1 MHPSQFMKKA
11 LPIIAMVLA
20 GGCTADLRDEETM
33 AGKIIKGF
41 EGEPVVPRNANRLYI
56 MPPVNITGASEITD
70 KLLYRIKAH
79 ISLDGRLGV
88 DADGQKSDL
97 RLEILITK
105 FMIQNLEYDTIGR
118 AVKKR
123 IWITADVRLM
133 DLKRNR
139 VIFFERGI
147 QAFRAFSDLVQPIET
162 APQVTECVLDDLG
175 KRITSKTVT
184 GWYTDQ
190 MTSIEK
196 GKPGDET
203 EFRGGEN
210 RQ

>member
-1 MHPSQFMKKA
+1 MKRA
-11 LPIIAMVLA
+11 LPVIVMVLA
-20 GGCTADLRDEETM
+20 FGCTADLRDEEAM

-56 MPPVNITGASEITD
+56 MPPVNMTGTAAGISD

-88 DADGQKSDL
+88 DADDQKSDL
-97 RLEILITK
+97 RLEVLVRK

-123 IWITADVRLM
+123 LWVTADVRLL

-139 VIFFERGI
+139 VIFFEAGV
-147 QAFRAFSDLVQPIET
+147 QAFRVFSDLVQPIET
-162 APQVTECVLDDLG
+162 VAQVTEYVLDDLG
-175 KRITSKTVT
+175 KRITSKTVS
-184 GWYTDQ
+184 GWYTDR
-190 MTSIEK
+190 MTNIEK
-196 GKPGDET
+196 GKPGDER

-210 RQ
+210 RP

>member
-1 MHPSQFMKKA
+1 MKRA
-11 LPIIAMVLA
+11 LPVIIMVLTV
-20 GGCTADLRDEETM
+20 GCTADLRDDEAL
-33 AGKIIKGF
+33 AGKVIKGF

-56 MPPVNITGASEITD
+56 MPPVNMTGAAEISD

-97 RLEILITK
+97 RLEVLITK

-123 IWITADVRLM
+123 IWITADVRLL

-139 VIFFERGI
+139 VIFFEAGV
-147 QAFRAFSDLVQPIET
+147 QAFRVFSDLVQPIET
-162 APQVTECVLDDLG
+162 VPQVTEYVMDDMG
-175 KRITSKTVT
+175 KRITSKTVS

-190 MTSIEK
+190 MTNIEK

-210 RQ
+210 RP

>member
-1 MHPSQFMKKA
+1 MKKA

-123 IWITADVRLM
+123 IWITADVR
-133 DLKRNR
+133 
-139 VIFFERGI
+139 
-147 QAFRAFSDLVQPIET
+147 
-162 APQVTECVLDDLG
+162 
-175 KRITSKTVT
+175 
-184 GWYTDQ
+184 
-190 MTSIEK
+190 
-196 GKPGDET
+196 
-203 EFRGGEN
+203 
-210 RQ
+210 

>member
-1 MHPSQFMKKA
+1 MKRA
-11 LPIIAMVLA
+11 LPVIVMVLA
-20 GGCTADLRDEETM
+20 FGCTADLRDEEAM

-56 MPPVNITGASEITD
+56 MPPVNMTGTAAAGISD

-88 DADGQKSDL
+88 DADDQKSDL
-97 RLEILITK
+97 RLEVLVRK

-123 IWITADVRLM
+123 LWVTADVRLL

-139 VIFFERGI
+139 VIFFEAGV
-147 QAFRAFSDLVQPIET
+147 QAFRVFSDLVQPIET
-162 APQVTECVLDDLG
+162 VAQVTEYVLDDLG
-175 KRITSKTVT
+175 KRITSKTVS
-184 GWYTDQ
+184 GWYTDR
-190 MTSIEK
+190 MTNIEK
-196 GKPGDET
+196 GKPGDER

-210 RQ
+210 RP